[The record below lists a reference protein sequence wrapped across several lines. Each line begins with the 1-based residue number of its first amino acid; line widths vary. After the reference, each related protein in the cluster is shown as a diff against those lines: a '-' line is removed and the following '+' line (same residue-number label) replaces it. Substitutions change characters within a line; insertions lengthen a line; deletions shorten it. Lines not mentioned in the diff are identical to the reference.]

1 MNENVK
7 NKKQKE
13 VSSRGAIKIDCP
25 HCNKRILVRKQYD
38 GNSSFGKS
46 KYKYLVARYNK
57 WIPAK
62 EEDR

>member
-1 MNENVK
+1 MK
-7 NKKQKE
+7 KE

-25 HCNKRILVRKQYD
+25 HCNKQILVRKQRD
-38 GNSSFGKS
+38 GVSSFDKP
-46 KYKYLVARYNK
+46 KYTYLVARDGK